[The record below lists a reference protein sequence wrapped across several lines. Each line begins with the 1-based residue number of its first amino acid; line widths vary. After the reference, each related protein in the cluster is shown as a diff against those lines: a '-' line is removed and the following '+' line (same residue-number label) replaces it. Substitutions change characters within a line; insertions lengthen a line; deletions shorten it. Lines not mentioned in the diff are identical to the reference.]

1 MMLFKSIT
9 LLAAASYANATVRLP
24 PAPTCH
30 ARAFHKPRAESRPM
44 IASSGPVPSPPPP
57 PTNRLDRPRPPLQN
71 ASSRRLQS
79 GE

>member
-30 ARAFHKPRAESRPM
+30 ARAFHKPRAESRRQ
-44 IASSGPVPSPPPP
+44 AVRFRPPLRP